1 MGYFPKGFMATKGLG
16 KNTPKATKH
25 GSPAKAWQLWVRG
38 RRKIARKS
46 PETRQPSPIFQPWG
60 QRLQARDKRL
70 GPMSDGNEFFFVCLE
85 GSSAHRRIV
94 QWDFLRTNHT
104 PQKKNVAADFGSR
117 SDGRSDHGRS
127 RRSRAISRPQRPR
140 DTKVN
145 ILLLL
150 CFFFIPWCFL
160 FLIF

>member
-1 MGYFPKGFMATKGLG
+1 MIYGNQR
-16 KNTPKATKH
+16 NTPKATKH
-25 GSPAKAWQLWVRG
+25 GSPAKAWQLWVHG

-60 QRLQARDKRL
+60 QRLQARDKSL

-104 PQKKNVAADFGSR
+104 PQKKTSPQISVAAAMVAATTAAVAAAARFR
-117 SDGRSDHGRS
+117 GRSDHGTLS
-127 RRSRAISRPQRPR
+127 PQP
-140 DTKVN
+140 
-145 ILLLL
+145 LH
-150 CFFFIPWCFL
+150 
-160 FLIF
+160 

>member
-1 MGYFPKGFMATKGLG
+1 MATKGLG

-25 GSPAKAWQLWVRG
+25 RSPAKAWQLWVRS

-70 GPMSDGNEFFFVCLE
+70 GPMSVWNEFFFVCLE
-85 GSSAHRRIV
+85 GSFAHRRIV

-104 PQKKNVAADFGSR
+104 PQKKSVAADFGSR

-140 DTKVN
+140 DTKIGYLGVCTLSF
-145 ILLLL
+145 LLARITSHHSYLS
-150 CFFFIPWCFL
+150 F
-160 FLIF
+160 